1 MLFKEM
7 PRGILTEFTG
17 MSHDQSST
25 GKAPFSDA
33 DIESF
38 HVSDRHGAAAIVGLM
53 AGIFSLGLVLYI
65 IVALCCAADRYPA
78 AG

>member
-1 MLFKEM
+1 
-7 PRGILTEFTG
+7 

-25 GKAPFSDA
+25 VKLPFSDA

-38 HVSDRHGAAAIVGLM
+38 HNSDRHGAAAIVGLM

-65 IVALCCAADRYPA
+65 IVALFCATDRYPA